1 MCRDLFTFKLTD
13 ILPQDNS
20 MAGTCNISLEVARP
34 TTVMLGS
41 LPAQLEVD
49 KAVKVEILVL
59 AILRKVSMRLYTGPV
74 SRGGRAAPGG
84 DVSLRHGWGGGE
96 TAGASGGCQ
105 QRWIQIFRVYP
116 KVRTIFM

>member
-1 MCRDLFTFKLTD
+1 
-13 ILPQDNS
+13 

-84 DVSLRHGWGGGE
+84 DVGLRHGWGGGE
-96 TAGASGGCQ
+96 TACASGGCQ
-105 QRWIQIFRVYP
+105 QGWRQIFRVHP
-116 KVRTIFM
+116 KVRTILM